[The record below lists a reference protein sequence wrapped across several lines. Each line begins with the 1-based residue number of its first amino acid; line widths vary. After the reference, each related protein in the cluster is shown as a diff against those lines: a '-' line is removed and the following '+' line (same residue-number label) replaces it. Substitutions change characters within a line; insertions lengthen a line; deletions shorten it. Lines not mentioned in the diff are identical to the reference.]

1 MTVRDIAEAIEK
13 VAPLQWQDDFDN
25 AGLQV
30 GDGQQPVSAVLV
42 CLDVTEDILVEAAK
56 KGCSLVVAHHPLI
69 FNPLR
74 QVAGLTYQQ
83 RCVEKSIK
91 SDIAIYAAHTNL
103 DNAKGGVNFRIA
115 QKIGLSGLQFLQPKV
130 EGQCG
135 SGVIGSLKK
144 PMSEAAFLKKLKTAF
159 GVEDLQHSRLKGRT
173 IEKVALCGGAGSF
186 LAEAAVEAGADAFVT
201 GEISYH
207 SYFDA
212 DGAYGG
218 HGLLLAE
225 MGHYES
231 EQFTIDLLS
240 DIISEAFP
248 NLRIEK
254 TELCTDPIMHL

>member
-1 MTVRDIAEAIEK
+1 MTVQAIADVIEN

-30 GDGQQPVSAVLV
+30 GDCEQSVSAVMV

-56 KGCSLVVAHHPLI
+56 KGCNLVVSHHPLI
-69 FNPLR
+69 FSPLR
-74 QVAGLTYQQ
+74 QVAGLSYQQ
-83 RCVEKSIK
+83 RCVEKAIK

-103 DNAKGGVNFRIA
+103 DNAKGGVNYRIA
-115 QKIGLSGLQFLQPKV
+115 QKIGLGGLQFLQPKF

-135 SGVIGSLKK
+135 SGLVGTLRRPMGEIEFLEKLKK
-144 PMSEAAFLKKLKTAF
+144 VF
-159 GVEDLQHSRLKGRT
+159 GVEDLQHSCLSGRT

-186 LAEAAVEAGADAFVT
+186 LYGAAVEAGADAFVT

-207 SYFDA
+207 TYFDA
-212 DGAYGG
+212 AGAYGG

-231 EQFTIDLLS
+231 ERFTIDLLAE
-240 DIISEAFP
+240 IVSEAFP
-248 NLRIEK
+248 TLRVEK
-254 TELCTDPIMHL
+254 TELMTDPIMHL